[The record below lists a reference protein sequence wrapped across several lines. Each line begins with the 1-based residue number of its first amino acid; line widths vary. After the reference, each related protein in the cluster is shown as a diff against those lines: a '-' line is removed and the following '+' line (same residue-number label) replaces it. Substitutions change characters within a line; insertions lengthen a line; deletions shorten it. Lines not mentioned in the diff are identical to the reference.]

1 MLAQYMLRLCV
12 CPSVRLCLS
21 QVGVLLKWLNIVSL
35 RDVNEP
41 IFLLFRHCT
50 PTIASVVNSIRPS
63 LVYHTERPPPSTA
76 RCREAARCAV
86 RRRQP
91 ILAEFW
97 EYVMSRLVKF
107 SKVLFFILFSAVTF
121 SRWNKAVYVIGI
133 RHKSLSRMQLKQ
145 LSWYA
150 VKNYSG
156 KDGRQQRWRGS

>member
-1 MLAQYMLRLCV
+1 MRKRCGVTNSVGKVKNEFFIPRDAMLAQYMLRLCV

-91 ILAEFW
+91 ILAEF
-97 EYVMSRLVKF
+97 
-107 SKVLFFILFSAVTF
+107 
-121 SRWNKAVYVIGI
+121 
-133 RHKSLSRMQLKQ
+133 
-145 LSWYA
+145 
-150 VKNYSG
+150 
-156 KDGRQQRWRGS
+156 